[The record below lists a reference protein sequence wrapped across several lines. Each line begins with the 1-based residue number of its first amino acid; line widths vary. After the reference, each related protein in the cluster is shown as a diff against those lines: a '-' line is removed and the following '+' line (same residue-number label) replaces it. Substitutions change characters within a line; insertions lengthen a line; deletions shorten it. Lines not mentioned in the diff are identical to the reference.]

1 MKRISI
7 VMIVKDEPVI
17 DSTIRELFEQ
27 IDPGNTEC
35 IVVDASMGRLSQ
47 VSAKYPKVL
56 WVDFQP
62 RNPSKRI
69 TIAEQRNVGVRVAQG
84 EVIVFCDAGGS
95 PGKGW
100 LEEITS
106 PLLSRHEV
114 LVGGPI
120 RATNSSSLN
129 TWTNLQKNG
138 EEIQYPTT
146 ANLAISRE
154 AFDLV
159 SGFNEDLEYG
169 SDADLVWRLNE
180 QGIKQMCVA
189 GAVMGLDGGT
199 RRREQKRSWRYGK
212 ALADLL
218 LLHTGRRKS
227 KLRSNPEIWIYPV
240 LSILGL
246 FSLLS
251 LGFCKLFLGVFLLI
265 NIVLLLRN
273 ARSGKPFS
281 ILINHYIYGLGFC
294 YQLVRKKWPKFKF
307 SNVLTYPNDQIRY
320 LEEFFKGI
328 KSIERSNIT
337 VAPFPKLTAS
347 NTLNI
352 FLLPFISP
360 LLRLCGAKIIHI
372 HWVYRFKLIWAKG
385 SISGKLVEYWFKFWI
400 CSLKWSGLKI
410 VWTAHNILPH
420 DQIFIDDFETRK
432 FLVRNSETVVA
443 LSTEAK
449 AEIEVKFKANLVI
462 VIPEGPLFHPTTF
475 NRTEFRNTL
484 QVSSDNFLLVSLGNL
499 AGYKGIAELIQASRN
514 LEKKVSIRV
523 AGWSGPKEEE
533 ELKMLCDL
541 ASSAGADIQ
550 ITFGKLTKNEYGG
563 YLRAADFYVAPFH
576 SITNSGSLNAALT
589 AGLPIVIP
597 DLPSLKWAPKD
608 ACVCYQPESDQTS
621 GLEAAINSVVEI
633 SDEKMKSMKESAI
646 SWASA
651 NTWASIGEKHISLY
665 KELIKKSKC

>member
-1 MKRISI
+1 
-7 VMIVKDEPVI
+7 MIVKDEPVI

-47 VSAKYPKVL
+47 VSAKYPRVL

-69 TIAEQRNVGVRVAQG
+69 TIAEQRNVGVRAAQG

-159 SGFNEDLEYG
+159 GGFNEDLEYG

-180 QGIKQMCVA
+180 QGIKQICVA

-218 LLHTGRRKS
+218 LLHPGRRKS
-227 KLRSNPEIWIYPV
+227 KLKSNPEIWIYPV

-307 SNVLTYPNDQIRY
+307 SNVLTYPSDQIRY

-328 KSIERSNIT
+328 KSIERRNIT

-360 LLRLCGAKIIHI
+360 VLRVRGAKVIHI
-372 HWVYRFKLIWAKG
+372 HWIYRFRLIWAKG

-410 VWTAHNILPH
+410 IWTAHNILPH
-420 DQIFIDDFETRK
+420 TPIFIDDFETRK
-432 FLVRNSETVVA
+432 FLVRNSDSIVA
-443 LSTEAK
+443 LSDVAK
-449 AEIEVKFKANLVI
+449 AEIESKFHPNQIV
-462 VIPEGPLFHPTTF
+462 VIPEGPVPHPTTYSKK
-475 NRTEFRNTL
+475 EFRDKL
-484 QVSSDNFLLVSLGNL
+484 EVSSDSVLLVSLGNL
-499 AGYKGIAELIQASRN
+499 SSYKGITELLHASLNIESKIAIRIAGWCEQREEAELNR
-514 LEKKVSIRV
+514 LCEV
-523 AGWSGPKEEE
+523 AR
-533 ELKMLCDL
+533 
-541 ASSAGADIQ
+541 SSGADVQ
-550 ITFGKLTKNEYGG
+550 ITFGKLSKNKYGG
-563 YLRAADFYVAPFH
+563 YLAAADYYVAPFRA
-576 SITNSGSLNAALT
+576 ITNSASINAAL
-589 AGLPIVIP
+589 ASGIPVVVP
-597 DLPSLKWAPKD
+597 DLPSLQWVPKD
-608 ACVCYQPESDQTS
+608 AALLYSPESGSTT
-621 GLEAAINSVVEI
+621 GLEAAINSVVYF
-633 SDEKMKSMKESAI
+633 SDEEMNRMKAAAI
-646 SWASA
+646 TFASA